1 MKSVLSVP
9 LVSLFLP
16 KGYSVSAFSSAVP
29 LTQHNKLHHQKKN
42 ALSSSTGTVR
52 NFPLTAKTQ
61 SNTQLQALSATVS
74 TAAVA
79 LLRGGAT
86 ASILN
91 LSREGYY
98 LQTLATYGTVTALIM
113 NAALRLY
120 SSTKFPKRKDETKQQ
135 TDMVKYMNSLFT
147 AITSLCII
155 SGAFTA
161 VLFNILGI
169 YSKSALGMVNEE
181 GYLAFRA
188 ATQVYAKWGF
198 RSFLTTCVSF
208 VGSFLLSLYARIKS
222 EDDKL
227 GRAVLIGSIIVASLG
242 AYHIRQVLCL
252 ATEFIFTPEFIGK
265 IAE

>member
-1 MKSVLSVP
+1 MKYALSLA
-9 LVSLFLP
+9 LVSLFLLLSE
-16 KGYSVSAFSSAVP
+16 GYSVSAFSTAVP
-29 LTQHNKLHHQKKN
+29 LTQHNKIHENGLW
-42 ALSSSTGTVR
+42 SSSSRSHPFAT
-52 NFPLTAKTQ
+52 KTSSR
-61 SNTQLQALSATVS
+61 SNSQLQAFPVATAT
-74 TAAVA
+74 TAAVS
-79 LLRGGAT
+79 LLRGGA
-86 ASILN
+86 ASVIN

-120 SSTKFPKRKDETKQQ
+120 SSTKFPKKEKGTKS
-135 TDMVKYMNSLFT
+135 TKYLNSLFT

-188 ATQVYAKWGF
+188 ATQIYAKWGF

-208 VGSFLLSLYARIKS
+208 VGSFLLSLYARIKT
-222 EDDKL
+222 EGDQL
-227 GRAVLIGSIIVASLG
+227 GKVVLIGSILLALLG
-242 AYHIRQVLCL
+242 AYHIREVLAL
-252 ATEFIFTPEFIGK
+252 ATKYIFTPEFLAK
-265 IAE
+265 